1 MVMGSEWPRTT
12 RDWYLDFAR
21 EARGNSAMYER
32 LALAVAEDSQV
43 LRRLDGLPE
52 PKRQPNLLFAATRF
66 LGGPVS
72 DPAAFHEWVV
82 EHWSQVADVMRQ
94 RRTQT
99 NEAGRCAVLL
109 PVLARLP
116 QPLALLEVGASAGLC
131 LYPDR
136 YRYRYDDRVW
146 GPEDAPV
153 VLDCVVNG
161 PVPLPTATPTV
172 VWRAGLDLN
181 PLNASDEGD
190 VRWLEALVWP
200 EQEHRRERLR
210 AAAAIARAE
219 PPLLIRGD
227 LLDDLPALA
236 ARAPAGATL
245 VVFHSSVVT
254 YVPDRVRTAFVEL
267 VSGLPGHWISNEGT
281 RVMPGIAPPEVE
293 PRPGMMGL
301 LALDGRPLAY
311 TAGHGQALQWFEP

>member
-1 MVMGSEWPRTT
+1 MIGSEWPRTT
-12 RDWYLDFAR
+12 RDWYLDFAA
-21 EARGNSAMYER
+21 EARGNSAVYER
-32 LALAVAEDSQV
+32 LALAVADDAE
-43 LRRLDGLPE
+43 LIRRLDGLPE
-52 PKRQPNLLFAATRF
+52 PKRQPNLLFGATRY
-66 LGGPVS
+66 LGGPVD
-72 DPAAFHEWVV
+72 DPTRFHEWMV
-82 EHWSQVADVMRQ
+82 EHWDEVADVMRQ

-136 YRYRYDDRVW
+136 YRYRYGDHVC
-146 GPEDAPV
+146 GPEDATV
-153 VLDCVVNG
+153 ALDCVVNG
-161 PVPLPTATPTV
+161 PVPLPTAMPTV
-172 VWRAGLDLN
+172 VSRAGLDLN

-200 EQEHRRERLR
+200 EQEYRRERLR
-210 AAAAIARAE
+210 AAAAIARAD
-219 PPLLIRGD
+219 PPLLVRGD
-227 LLDDLPALA
+227 LLDDLAALA
-236 ARAPAGATL
+236 AQAPAGATL

-281 RVMPGIAPPEVE
+281 RVLPGTAPPEVE
-293 PRPGMMGL
+293 PLPGMMGL
-301 LALDGRPLAY
+301 LALDGRPLAF
-311 TAGHGQALQWFEP
+311 TAAHGQALQWFDR